1 MTVVCLGE
9 LGQVEEGLALLTGE
23 WRCEGRRGK
32 LRSAP
37 LQVSRERKEEGQRG
51 GGGLLHVSSSPDRQ
65 SKVLYLEKQVMAQQ
79 QEITSLK
86 GVIKNLR

>member
-1 MTVVCLGE
+1 MQRLTRSLGLE
-9 LGQVEEGLALLTGE
+9 DRAMF
-23 WRCEGRRGK
+23 RFFKRKKRSRRNVTI
-32 LRSAP
+32 SAP

-51 GGGLLHVSSSPDRQ
+51 GGGLLHVSSPPDRQ